1 MYVDAL
7 LRFDDAAAH
16 LTTEASDNFVDL
28 LAVRNLG
35 DGEALY
41 FYILVDTAFTDS
53 GSDSTMAITLE
64 TDDNTSFSSATTAQT
79 IGTFAAL
86 SAAGSIF
93 KARLNDQITE
103 RYLRVKYTV
112 ANGDLTTGNFT
123 CFLTKDVHAWTALA
137 DNITIS

>member
-7 LRFDDAAAH
+7 LAFDDADAH
-16 LTTEASDNFVDL
+16 LTTEASTDFVDL
-28 LAVRNLG
+28 QAVRNLG
-35 DGEALY
+35 DGEAIY

-79 IGTFAAL
+79 IGTFSAL
-86 SAAGSIF
+86 AAAGTVL

-112 ANGDLTTGNFT
+112 ANGDLTTGAFT
-123 CFLTKDVHAWTALA
+123 AFLTKDVQAWTALA